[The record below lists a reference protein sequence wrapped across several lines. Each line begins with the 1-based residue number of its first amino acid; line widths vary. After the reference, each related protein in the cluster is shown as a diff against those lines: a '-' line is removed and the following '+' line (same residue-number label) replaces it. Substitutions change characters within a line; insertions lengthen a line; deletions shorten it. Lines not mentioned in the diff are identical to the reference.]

1 MRCEWESSKIG
12 DLGKIITGKTPPTK
26 NQDLWDGNIPFITP
40 RDLQNGKTVLCTER
54 TITSNG
60 IKVMQSVKLPP
71 KSVCVSCIG
80 NIGYVAMTCS
90 ECISNQQIN
99 SIIVNSNNDADFV
112 YYLMKSLHSTF
123 KNYEGQSTTLS
134 ILNKKHFSDIDICIP
149 PLDIQKQ
156 IAAILS
162 ALDEKIAINR
172 AINDNLEQQAQ
183 ALFKKWFVD
192 NPDAISWKEGNFSNL
207 IEKTISG
214 DWGKDSPFGNN
225 TEMVYCIRG
234 ANIPEVRAGNKGKMP
249 TRYILPKNYADKQ
262 LVDGDIVVEISG
274 GSPTQSTGRAAAV
287 SNALLARYDKGMI
300 CTNFCKALK
309 PRAGYSMYVYYY
321 WQYLYDRNIFF
332 SYENGTTGIKNLDIN
347 GFIET
352 EPIFIAP
359 KEMVRKFDAVC
370 QSIFL
375 KIYANGLENEK
386 LALLRDTLLPKLM
399 SGELDVSGVDL

>member
-1 MRCEWESSKIG
+1 MKCEWESSKIG

-172 AINDNLEQQAQ
+172 AINDNLQQQA
-183 ALFKKWFVD
+183 
-192 NPDAISWKEGNFSNL
+192 FSVFDNL
-207 IEKTISG
+207 IA
-214 DWGKDSPFGNN
+214 N
-225 TEMVYCIRG
+225 TENNDCTVFDYAFLNPKRTLAKNQVARSIDMSQLSTSG
-234 ANIPEVRAGNKGKMP
+234 AFPSGWEMKPFNGGMRFTN
-249 TRYILPKNYADKQ
+249 
-262 LVDGDIVVEISG
+262 GD
-274 GSPTQSTGRAAAV
+274 T
-287 SNALLARYDKGMI
+287 LLARI
-300 CTNFCKALK
+300 TPCL
-309 PRAGYSMYVYYY
+309 
-321 WQYLYDRNIFF
+321 
-332 SYENGTTGIKNLDIN
+332 ENGKTAFIDFLDD
-347 GFIET
+347 GEVAFGST
-352 EPIFIAP
+352 EYIVLAP
-359 KEMVRKFDAVC
+359 KNDTPPEMLYCLARYPAFVDYAVKNMNGSSGRQRVSAETVGQYRLPLFDKHSLVLFREVV
-370 QSIFL
+370 SPMFL
-375 KIYANGLENEK
+375 KMRYNSLENMR
-386 LALLRDTLLPKLM
+386 LAELQDALLPKLM
-399 SGELDVSGVDL
+399 SGEIDVSAVQL